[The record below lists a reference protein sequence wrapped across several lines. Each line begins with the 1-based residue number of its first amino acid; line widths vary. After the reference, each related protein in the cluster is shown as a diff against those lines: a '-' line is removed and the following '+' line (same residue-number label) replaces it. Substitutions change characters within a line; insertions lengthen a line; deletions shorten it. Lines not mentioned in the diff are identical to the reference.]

1 MPIPVFTKTTLFFV
15 VCLLLTGY
23 FVYTASSGTVRQ
35 RQQNEDHEAA
45 LAEIEDLRSR
55 RDHLLA
61 VYDYVVSDA
70 YVEQAARR
78 ELGTSARARPHSSSS
93 APLPPP
99 TRISLASGGS
109 ASSPSSARS
118 ILLAP

>member
-61 VYDYVVSDA
+61 VYDYVVSDV

-78 ELGTSARARPHSSSS
+78 ELGYVREGETAFLVLS
-93 APLPPP
+93 PLPLSDKQLPGEWWERLFP
-99 TRISLASGGS
+99 K
-109 ASSPSSARS
+109 
-118 ILLAP
+118 

>member
-1 MPIPVFTKTTLFFV
+1 MPAPVVTKTSLFLL
-15 VCLLLTGY
+15 VCLLLAGY

-45 LAEIEDLRSR
+45 LAEIEELRSR

-78 ELGTSARARPHSSSS
+78 ELGYTREGETAFVVLS
-93 APLPPP
+93 PPP
-99 TRISLASGGS
+99 PPDEDPPGEWWERLF
-109 ASSPSSARS
+109 PR
-118 ILLAP
+118 

>member
-1 MPIPVFTKTTLFFV
+1 MPIPVFTRTTLFVV

-35 RQQNEDHEAA
+35 RQQNDDHDAA
-45 LAEIEDLRSR
+45 ISEIEDLRSR
-55 RDHLLA
+55 RDHLNA

-78 ELGTSARARPHSSSS
+78 ELGYVREGETAFVVLSP
-93 APLPPP
+93 PPP
-99 TRISLASGGS
+99 TDQQPSGEWWERLF
-109 ASSPSSARS
+109 PK
-118 ILLAP
+118 

>member
-1 MPIPVFTKTTLFFV
+1 MPIPVFTKTTLFLL
-15 VCLLLTGY
+15 VCLLLAGY

-45 LAEIEDLRSR
+45 LAEIENLQSR

-78 ELGTSARARPHSSSS
+78 ELGYIREGEAAFVVLS
-93 APLPPP
+93 PPP
-99 TRISLASGGS
+99 PSDQDLSGEWWERLF
-109 ASSPSSARS
+109 PK
-118 ILLAP
+118 

>member
-1 MPIPVFTKTTLFFV
+1 MPIPVFTKTTLFFM

-78 ELGTSARARPHSSSS
+78 ELGYTRPGETAFIVLSPPPHSDEQV
-93 APLPPP
+93 
-99 TRISLASGGS
+99 SGEWWERLF
-109 ASSPSSARS
+109 PR
-118 ILLAP
+118 

>member
-1 MPIPVFTKTTLFFV
+1 MPAPRLTKTTLFLF
-15 VCLLLTGY
+15 VCLLLAGY

-45 LAEIEDLRSR
+45 LAELEELRSR

-78 ELGTSARARPHSSSS
+78 ELGYVREGETAFVVLS
-93 APLPPP
+93 PPP
-99 TRISLASGGS
+99 PSDQQPSGEWWERLF
-109 ASSPSSARS
+109 PR
-118 ILLAP
+118 

>member
-1 MPIPVFTKTTLFFV
+1 MPTPVFTKTTLFFV

-23 FVYTASSGTVRQ
+23 FVYTTTSGNVRQ
-35 RQQNEDHEAA
+35 RQQNEDHAEA

-78 ELGTSARARPHSSSS
+78 ELGYTREGETAFVVLS
-93 APLPPP
+93 PPP
-99 TRISLASGGS
+99 PLDQDLSGEWWERLF
-109 ASSPSSARS
+109 PR
-118 ILLAP
+118 

>member
-1 MPIPVFTKTTLFFV
+1 MPIPVFTKTTLFLL
-15 VCLLLTGY
+15 VCLLLAGY

-45 LAEIEDLRSR
+45 LAEIENLQSR

-78 ELGTSARARPHSSSS
+78 ELGYIRAGETAFVVLSS
-93 APLPPP
+93 PPP
-99 TRISLASGGS
+99 PDQELSGEWWERLF
-109 ASSPSSARS
+109 PK
-118 ILLAP
+118 